1 MKTLTAL
8 CLCVGLAAS
17 TTASA
22 QQPASPSPSQQPFR
36 TGVEAVEIDV
46 RVLDDQG
53 RPVTGLTAADFE
65 VLEDGVRQDIRVFTP
80 VNIPFEPR
88 PLTGLTI
95 ERDVQTNRTP
105 FNGRLY
111 VFLLDDLHTHP
122 LRTQRVRAA
131 VRQFLDRHF
140 AANDRAAIVTTSGRV
155 ESVQDLTSSRA
166 ALIAALDGFT
176 GRQVR
181 SSALERIGEYFRLRN
196 IGELKDEK
204 GRDVT
209 IADPLEPERAFQAR
223 QALVTLQNV
232 GRWLESVPARRKAL
246 VFVSEGIDYDLQNLV
261 ENRFASGLLD
271 DVRQAIAQAVR
282 SNTNIY
288 AIDPR
293 GLGGME
299 QETIE
304 LSSMPDDTTVL
315 GPGIFMQALRWTQ
328 DNLRILADESGG
340 FALLNTNDLAGGFER
355 LVRENSEYYV
365 LGYQPTNT
373 RADGRFRRLQVRAK
387 RPELRVIA
395 RNGYFAPRG
404 DRKRTETTPGMK
416 ALLDSP
422 LPITGLTID
431 STAAVFRAARDK
443 ASALVTL
450 EIGPEVG
457 LTEQNGTHVGRI
469 DVSVAAVNMDGKIAA
484 VDNPALH
491 LKLRPQTRDLVTA
504 YGLRTTTRLELK
516 PGRYQLRIVARDAT
530 TGKAG
535 SVMHDLRVPAFTTSP
550 LMMSD
555 LVLASVGATRLAT
568 TTVDPVLK
576 DVITVPPTAI
586 REFDQRDALTVV
598 AEIYDNRSRATS
610 PVRLMTT
617 VADATGRV
625 IHRSEESI
633 EAFGFDPKTRTY
645 RHHPSIPLTGFAP
658 GDYVMKVEARPT
670 GSGERSV
677 AREVLFSVRPAPPAA
692 AD

>member
-8 CLCVGLAAS
+8 CLCLGLAAS

-22 QQPASPSPSQQPFR
+22 QQPVSPSQQPFR
-36 TGVEAVEIDV
+36 TGVEAVEIDL
-46 RVLDDQG
+46 RVLDEQG
-53 RPVTGLTAADFE
+53 RSVTGLTAGDFE

-80 VNIPFEPR
+80 VTVPFEPR
-88 PLTGLTI
+88 PRTGLTI
-95 ERDVQTNRTP
+95 EPDVQTNRTP

-111 VFLLDDLHTHP
+111 VFVLDDLHTHP

-140 AANDRAAIVTTSGRV
+140 AANDRAAIVTTSGRI
-155 ESVQDLTSSRA
+155 ESVQDFTSSRA
-166 ALIAALDGFT
+166 ALMSALDGFS
-176 GRQVR
+176 GRQIR
-181 SSALERIGEYFRLRN
+181 SSTLERIGEYFRLRN
-196 IGELKDEK
+196 VGELTDEK
-204 GRDVT
+204 GRNVT
-209 IADPLEPERAFQAR
+209 IADPLEPERVFQAR
-223 QALVTLQNV
+223 QALVTLQHV

-293 GLGGME
+293 GLGGLE

-304 LSSMPDDTTVL
+304 ISSMPDDTTAL

-355 LVRENSEYYV
+355 LVRDNSEYYV
-365 LGYQPTNT
+365 LGYQPTNA
-373 RADGRFRRLQVRAK
+373 RADGRFRRLEVRAK
-387 RPELRVIA
+387 RPGLRVFA

-404 DRKRTETTPGMK
+404 DRKPVETTAGMK

-484 VDNPALH
+484 VENPALH
-491 LKLRPQTRDLVTA
+491 LKLRPQTRDLVTT

-516 PGRYQLRIVARDAT
+516 PGRYQLRIVARDTT

-535 SVMHDLRVPAFTTSP
+535 SVMHDLRVPEFSASP
-550 LMMSD
+550 IMMSD

-576 DVITVPPTAI
+576 DVLTVPPTAI
-586 REFDQRDALTVV
+586 RQFDQRDTLTVM
-598 AEIYDNRSRATS
+598 AEIYDNRNRPTS

-617 VADATGRV
+617 VADASGRV

-633 EAFGFDPKTRTY
+633 EPFGFDPKTRTY
-645 RHHPSIPLTGFAP
+645 RHHPSIAMKDFAP
-658 GDYVMKVEARPT
+658 GDYVMKVEAQPAN
-670 GSGERSV
+670 GERSV
-677 AREVLFSVRPAPPAA
+677 AREVLFTVRPEPPAA